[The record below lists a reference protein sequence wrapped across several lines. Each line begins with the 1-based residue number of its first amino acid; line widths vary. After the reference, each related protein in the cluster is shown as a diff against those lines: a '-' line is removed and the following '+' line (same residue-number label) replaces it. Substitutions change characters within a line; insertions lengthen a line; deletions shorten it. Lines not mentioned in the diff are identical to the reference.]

1 MLKIN
6 KLVTNSVVD
15 FAAEELKKYLRMM
28 MPECGDIK
36 IEYAPEAK
44 DGFRLGLMGD
54 LGLDI
59 SDAEKPELDDVIY
72 IDTDTEGGVIAGSN
86 PRAVL
91 IAVYEYLRKNG
102 CEWLMPGVDGEYI
115 PMKDIA
121 PVKYRH
127 KPPMRH
133 RGNCIEGA
141 VSQQIM
147 EDFLDF
153 MPKLGLNCFM
163 VQFQNPIE
171 FYSRY
176 YDHWRNQDIRP
187 KESITQGT
195 SIQWTRRM
203 ECEMDKRGIM
213 LHSCGHGWTNE
224 AFGIDS
230 GLAWNGTDDDVIP
243 PEFRDCI
250 AFVEGKRGFYHR
262 RPANTQFCMSN
273 KRARKLFVDCVADYC
288 EKHGNTDYI
297 HLWLADDKNNHCECE
312 ACAEHSS
319 QDWYMILLNEVDEEL
334 TRRNLSNRIVYIVY
348 EDLTWAPLTEKLT
361 NPDRFL
367 MMIAPINRDYTK
379 SMGELDPTIKLM
391 PYVKN
396 KLVMPGSLQEFML
409 YVKEWQKIWKGDI
422 FAFEYHFWKHHQFD
436 LSGQQ
441 IARRLY
447 DDTRAYLDEKIVGL
461 MQCGSQRGFFPN
473 GFAFYTHARTM
484 FDLEL
489 SFEELAE
496 MYYKV
501 AYGED
506 WKAVFAKLKE
516 MADAVPYEYL
526 SMDHAKH
533 REGAYYN
540 PAMKPRIE
548 SLTGLADE
556 LMELVL
562 AHYNSDFRVQT
573 VSFRLL
579 ERYAKYIKLL
589 SVAVALKSVG
599 KNEEAR
605 AAYED
610 IRRFIGETEVY
621 FEPYDDHLQKTLF
634 IKNIMEIDEPEV
646 FTYQR
651 LD

>member
-1 MLKIN
+1 MIIIN
-6 KLVTNSVVD
+6 KLISQTVVD

-28 MPECGDIK
+28 MPEGGDIK
-36 IEYAPEAK
+36 IEFAPEAK
-44 DGFRLGLMGD
+44 GGFRLGLMGD
-54 LGLDI
+54 LGLDL

-72 IDTDTEGGVIAGSN
+72 IDTDVDGGVIAGSN

-115 PMKDIA
+115 PMRDIV

-176 YDHWRNQDIRP
+176 YDHWRNQDTRP
-187 KESITQGT
+187 KESITQAT

-243 PEFRDCI
+243 PEYRDCI

-288 EKHGNTDYI
+288 EKHGNTDYL

-348 EDLTWAPLTEKLT
+348 EDLTWAPLTEKLN

-379 SMGELDPTIKLM
+379 SMGEPDTTIKIM

-436 LSGQQ
+436 LSGLQ

-447 DDTRAYLDEKIVGL
+447 DDTRAYLGENVGGL

-473 GFAFYTHARTM
+473 GFAFYTHARAM
-484 FDLEL
+484 FDLDL
-489 SFEELAE
+489 GFEELIE
-496 MYYKV
+496 GYYKT
-501 AYGED
+501 AYGDD
-506 WKAVFAKLKE
+506 WKSVYAKLKE
-516 MADAVPYEYL
+516 MSDAVPYEYL

-540 PAMKPRIE
+540 PEMTPRIE
-548 SLTGLADE
+548 SLKGLADE
-556 LMELVL
+556 LMEIVL

-589 SVAVALKSVG
+589 SVAVALKSIG

-610 IRRFIGETEVY
+610 IRRFIGETEIY

>member
-1 MLKIN
+1 
-6 KLVTNSVVD
+6 
-15 FAAEELKKYLRMM
+15 
-28 MPECGDIK
+28 
-36 IEYAPEAK
+36 
-44 DGFRLGLMGD
+44 
-54 LGLDI
+54 
-59 SDAEKPELDDVIY
+59 
-72 IDTDTEGGVIAGSN
+72 
-86 PRAVL
+86 
-91 IAVYEYLRKNG
+91 
-102 CEWLMPGVDGEYI
+102 
-115 PMKDIA
+115 
-121 PVKYRH
+121 
-127 KPPMRH
+127 
-133 RGNCIEGA
+133 
-141 VSQQIM
+141 
-147 EDFLDF
+147 

-176 YDHWRNQDIRP
+176 YDHWRNQDTRP
-187 KESITQGT
+187 TESITKET

-230 GLAWNGTDDDVIP
+230 SLAWNGTDDDVIP
-243 PEFRDCI
+243 PENLECI
-250 AFVEGKRGFYHR
+250 AMVNGKRGFWHR

-288 EKHGNTDYI
+288 ASHSNTAYL

-312 ACAEHSS
+312 ECQKKSVP
-319 QDWYMILLNEVDEEL
+319 DWYVLLLNEVDAEL
-334 TRRNLSNRIVYIVY
+334 TRRELESKIVFIVY
-348 EDLTWAPLTEKLT
+348 EDLTWAPETERFN
-361 NPDRFL
+361 NPDRFI
-367 MMIAPINRDYTK
+367 MMIAPINRDYNK
-379 SMGELDPTIKLM
+379 SMGELDPSLKTR
-391 PYVKN
+391 PFVRN
-396 KLVMPGSLQEFML
+396 KLILPGSLQEFML
-409 YVKEWQKIWKGDI
+409 YVKEWQMVWGGDV

-441 IARRLY
+441 IAKRLY
-447 DDTRAYLDEKIVGL
+447 EDTRAYLKENIVGL

-484 FDLEL
+484 FDLDL
-489 SFEELAE
+489 SFDELME
-496 MYYKV
+496 RYYKA

-506 WKAVFAKLKE
+506 WRSVCEKLKE
-516 MADAVPYEYL
+516 MSDAVPYEYL

-540 PAMKPRIE
+540 PEMTPRIE
-548 SLTGLADE
+548 SLAGLADE
-556 LMELVL
+556 LMEIVL
-562 AHYNSDFRVQT
+562 AHYNSEVRVQT

-589 SVAVALKSVG
+589 SKTVALKSIG
-599 KNEEAR
+599 KNEESR
-605 AAYED
+605 KSYED
-610 IRRFIGETEVY
+610 IRRFIGETEIY

-634 IKNIMEIDEPEV
+634 IKNITEIDEPEV